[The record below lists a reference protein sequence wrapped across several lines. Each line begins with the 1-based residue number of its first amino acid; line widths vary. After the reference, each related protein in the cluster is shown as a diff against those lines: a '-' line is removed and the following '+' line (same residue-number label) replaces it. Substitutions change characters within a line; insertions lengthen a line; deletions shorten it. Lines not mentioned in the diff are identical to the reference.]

1 LVNNQKNRGE
11 TTEEYW
17 EQKGGTGCLVCCSH
31 HSGRRPACVLDIHD
45 TRCSAPC
52 CWFCYSPNHQV
63 LPLWLEAASMEP
75 GLQSR
80 ALTAVLSINSPRVSR
95 KIKPTAKN
103 IFLPWSADTAVE
115 LASSAMEPSAVT
127 FAKEH
132 MPLKLEALLLLLSL
146 SLPAALSTP
155 RCNPYE
161 KCVLFQIKKALGN
174 PDILITWTADTDC
187 CADLGNVVCDP
198 DTGRVVSLEI
208 SFSNAIGHIP
218 LIVGDLSSLNILRVC
233 KNDNIQGP
241 IPPAIAKLSK
251 LKELWLDMNHLTGPV
266 PDFLGRMA
274 TLEYINLDSNKL
286 FGYIPPS
293 LGDLPSLQGVFLA
306 DNRLEGTIPASL
318 GQLRHPMGLYIVLSR
333 NQLVGPIPQSFKNL
347 NISRLELSGNRLTGN
362 PSVLFRT
369 ADLVTSQFTTTL
381 DLSRNRFAFDL
392 SGAEFSTKLGKIDLR
407 QNQIYGRISAQL
419 GKIDGLEYIDLSHN
433 LLCGEI
439 LQRGHL
445 QIFKKDQFLH
455 NKCLCGDPLPPCK

>member
-1 LVNNQKNRGE
+1 MILDAARSAAGSATVP
-11 TTEEYW
+11 TTRFY
-17 EQKGGTGCLVCCSH
+17 
-31 HSGRRPACVLDIHD
+31 R
-45 TRCSAPC
+45 
-52 CWFCYSPNHQV
+52 
-63 LPLWLEAASMEP
+63 LEAASMEP
-75 GLQSR
+75 GLRSR

-95 KIKPTAKN
+95 KKPTAKN

-115 LASSAMEPSAVT
+115 LDHKQCNGAFSRVFVPFQRYKLKARPPRHIYFQIAN
-127 FAKEH
+127 
-132 MPLKLEALLLLLSL
+132 PLKEANMAPPRFLPWALLLLLPLL
-146 SLPAALSTP
+146 SFLPAALSTP

-161 KCVLFQIKKALGN
+161 KRVLFQIKKALGD
-174 PDILITWTADTDC
+174 PDILVTWTADTDC
-187 CADLGNVVCDP
+187 CADWANVVCDP

-208 SFSNAIGHIP
+208 SFSNASGHIP
-218 LIVGDLSSLNILRVC
+218 PIVGDLSSLNVLRVR
-233 KNDNIQGP
+233 KNGNVQGP

-286 FGYIPPS
+286 SGYIPPS

-306 DNRLEGTIPASL
+306 DNRLQGTIPASL
-318 GQLRHPMGLYIVLSR
+318 GRLRHPTGLYIVLSR
-333 NQLVGPIPQSFKNL
+333 NRLVGPIPQSFKIL

-369 ADLVTSQFTTTL
+369 ADMVTSQFTATL

-407 QNQIYGRISAQL
+407 SNRIYGRIPAQL

-439 LQRGHL
+439 PQGGRL

-455 NKCLCGDPLPPCK
+455 NKCLCGDPLPPCM